1 MTIFH
6 WIIPALWLLFLAYWV
21 VSAIGVKRNVEATAW
36 WKYGALRLSIVVL
49 VIIALS
55 VPEVRRAVR
64 LAQAHADGALTGAI
78 GTVLV
83 GLGVGLAIF
92 ARSHLGRNWGTP
104 MSRKEN
110 PELITG
116 GPYDFIRHPIY
127 TGILIAMLGSTI
139 GESVIFVV
147 PLIPCVIY
155 FIYSARR
162 EEEFMSRQFPQE
174 YRAYRH
180 RTKMF
185 VPFVL

>member
-1 MTIFH
+1 MTVLH
-6 WIIPALWLLFLAYWV
+6 WIIPALWLIFLAYWA

-36 WKYGALRLSIVVL
+36 WNQGALRLSIVVL
-49 VIIALS
+49 IIIAFS
-55 VPEVRRAVR
+55 VPEVRRALR
-64 LAQAHADGALTGAI
+64 LAQAHAGGALTGAI

-92 ARSHLGRNWGTP
+92 ARTYLGRNWGTP

-116 GPYDFIRHPIY
+116 GPYAFIRHPIY
-127 TGILIAMLGSTI
+127 TGIFLAMLGSTI
-139 GESVIFVV
+139 GESVIWVL
-147 PLIPCVIY
+147 PLVLGGTY
-155 FIYSARR
+155 FIYSAWR
-162 EEEFMSRQFPQE
+162 EEEFMCRQFPEE

-180 RTKMF
+180 CTKMF